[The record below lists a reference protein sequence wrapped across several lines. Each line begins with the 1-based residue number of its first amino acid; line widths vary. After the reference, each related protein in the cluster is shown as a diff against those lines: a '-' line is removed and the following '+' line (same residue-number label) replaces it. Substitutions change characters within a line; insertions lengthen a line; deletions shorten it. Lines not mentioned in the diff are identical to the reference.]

1 MGAPQQRVGK
11 RCGYSPLPCAMG
23 KVTQGRWSG
32 IKYDPRNTVELL
44 FAWRGTVWPTL
55 LCRPLLWTCVIV
67 YVAGVVCKYAYNV
80 NLPLIEEK
88 VLHVTG
94 GLLTFFVVFFTV
106 ECYQR
111 FRFGFDKVK
120 QSGGAIRNM
129 VVLLTSEF
137 PDDVHLQRE
146 VLRLMVL
153 AQHVSFAHVGSQQF
167 QKIGKD
173 DENEDFFSLEH
184 AEHAGLATAKER
196 MILQQFIDA
205 NGTAEQY
212 VLPLRWCHNLIT
224 KKKHEVG
231 DGVMRSMNDFV
242 CDCRA
247 GLSALVGMTETQIP
261 LSFFHLLNFTMNIY
275 VTLFSY
281 SLVFVPTWFCW
292 VTMIMYTVAML
303 GLREVS
309 IILAEPFGDDD
320 SDISLQKMLVG
331 GFKVCARILTSPD
344 AESDFAQ
351 AEECWQHVLKECK
364 VDPASLAAKDKMGD
378 PIVPAAGAAATE
390 TSHLMGDTAGT
401 GDAAGSA
408 SGSGNGYGSGMLQTG
423 QRTDYR
429 YL

>member
-1 MGAPQQRVGK
+1 
-11 RCGYSPLPCAMG
+11 MG

-55 LCRPLLWTCVIV
+55 LCRPLLWTCMFVYLGGVI
-67 YVAGVVCKYAYNV
+67 AKYAYNV
-80 NLPLIEEK
+80 DLPLIEEK

-120 QSGGAIRNM
+120 QSGGAIRNLT
-129 VVLLTSEF
+129 VLLTSEF
-137 PDDVHLQRE
+137 PDDQHLQRE
-146 VLRLMVL
+146 TLRLLVL
-153 AQHVSFAHVGSQQF
+153 AQHVAFAHVGGQQF
-167 QKIGKD
+167 QKIGKE
-173 DENEDFFSLEH
+173 DENEEFFSLEH
-184 AEHAGLATAKER
+184 AEHAGLATSKER
-196 MILQQFIDA
+196 QILEDFIAA

-212 VLPLRWCHNLIT
+212 VLPLRWAHNLVS
-224 KKKHEVG
+224 KKKMETS
-231 DGVMRSMNDFV
+231 DGAMRSMNGDIME
-242 CDCRA
+242 CRA

-281 SLVFVPTWFCW
+281 SLVFVATWFCW
-292 VTMIMYTVAML
+292 VTVIMYVVAML

-320 SDISLQKMLVG
+320 SDISLQKMLIG
-331 GFKVCARILTSPD
+331 GFKVCAKVLSCPG

-351 AEECWQHVLKECK
+351 GEECWNLALQECGVK
-364 VDPASLAAKDKMGD
+364 PSSLVAKDKMGD
-378 PIVPAAGAAATE
+378 PIVPTE
-390 TSHLMGDTAGT
+390 ESHLMSDTAGT

-408 SGSGNGYGSGMLQTG
+408 SGSGNGYGSGMLQSG